1 MAKLADQFTA
11 FLGLGK
17 KKDVK
22 DVKTKFDRLGAALQ
36 ELKESLNEVN
46 VASDLCADAV
56 TQATVNSDA
65 ITQADVIDVLPPK
78 PQIDVLSTNSQN
90 GINRVFNPGLDSS
103 GGRKSRRGGR
113 KSRRGGRKSR
123 RGGRKSRRGG
133 RKSRRAGRKSRR
145 GGRKS
150 RRAGRKSRRAGKKS
164 RRGGNHCYL

>member
-11 FLGLGK
+11 FLGFGK

-22 DVKTKFDRLGAALQ
+22 DVKTKFDRLEDALK
-36 ELKESLNEVN
+36 ELKNSLNEVN

-56 TQATVNSDA
+56 TQAAVNSDA
-65 ITQADVIDVLPPK
+65 ITQNGMNTN
-78 PQIDVLSTNSQN
+78 PQNGMNTNPQNGMNTYPQN
-90 GINRVFNPGLDSS
+90 GITGVEYFEDPRGGRKSRR

-133 RKSRRAGRKSRR
+133 RKSRRAG
-145 GGRKS
+145 
-150 RRAGRKSRRAGKKS
+150 KKS
-164 RRGGNHCYL
+164 RRGGNHCYS

>member
-11 FLGLGK
+11 FLGFGK

-22 DVKTKFDRLGAALQ
+22 DVKTKFDRLEDALK
-36 ELKESLNEVN
+36 ELKNSLNEVN

-56 TQATVNSDA
+56 TQAAVNSDA
-65 ITQADVIDVLPPK
+65 ITQNGMNTN
-78 PQIDVLSTNSQN
+78 PQNGMNTYPQN
-90 GINRVFNPGLDSS
+90 GITGVEYFEDPR

-133 RKSRRAGRKSRR
+133 RKSRRAG
-145 GGRKS
+145 
-150 RRAGRKSRRAGKKS
+150 KKS
-164 RRGGNHCYL
+164 RRGGNHCYS